1 MRKNNRDFKE
11 IRNIEAQKN
20 KIKKLK
26 LTEGNKMSTIGFMEE
41 TMKPIVDKSKP
52 IRYYVATLKGGHV
65 KPNKYITFFYYIK
78 ANNQKQASDICNN
91 VPRAKKNS
99 YGFLIDLTEITYNE
113 YLYGLEQNKKDR
125 YLLCSNTQEQRLIY
139 DEISDRIFDEPEST
153 NNKIVR
159 FDHIDRKMS
168 RRKNQKKYL
177 NRYIAPNYDYD
188 YDYDYDNIS

>member
-1 MRKNNRDFKE
+1 MRKNNRDSKE
-11 IRNIEAQKN
+11 IKIIETQKN
-20 KIKKLK
+20 KIQNLNLAK
-26 LTEGNKMSTIGFMEE
+26 GNKMNTIEFMKEK
-41 TMKPIVDKSKP
+41 MKPILDKTKP

-78 ANNQKQASDICNN
+78 ANNLKQASEICNT

-113 YLYGLEQNKKDR
+113 YLYGLEQNRKDQ
-125 YLLCSNTQEQRLIY
+125 YLLCSNPQEQRLIY

-153 NNKIVR
+153 DNKIVKL
-159 FDHIDRKMS
+159 DHIDRKMS

-177 NRYIAPNYDYD
+177 NRYLAPNYDYD
-188 YDYDYDNIS
+188 YDHIS